1 MATNFK
7 FSGKRV
13 TIAVAADVTSGKLT
27 RQQGFLGI
35 PLNHTLSGASV
46 AFALEGVWGLTWDF
60 YANSQPAV
68 GTILYWD
75 TSTGLLSLGAG
86 SGDYP
91 AVKVVEVV
99 SATDGAFLGLL
110 LPQTTPDT
118 VDQS

>member
-75 TSTGLLSLGAG
+75 TNTGLLSLGAG

>member
-1 MATNFK
+1 MATNYK

-13 TIAVAADVTSGKLT
+13 TIAVTADVASGKLT
-27 RQQGFLGI
+27 RQRGFLGI

-60 YANSQPAV
+60 FATSQPPV

-75 TSTGLLSLGAG
+75 TSTSLLSIGSA

-91 AVKVVEVV
+91 AVKVVEAV
-99 SATDGAFLGLL
+99 SAVNGVFLGLL
-110 LPQTTPDT
+110 LPQSRPDT